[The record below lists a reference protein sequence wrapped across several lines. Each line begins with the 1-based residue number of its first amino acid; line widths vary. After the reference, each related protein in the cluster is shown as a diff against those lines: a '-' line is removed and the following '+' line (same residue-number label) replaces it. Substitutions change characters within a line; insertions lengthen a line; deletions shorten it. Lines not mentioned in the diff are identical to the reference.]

1 MQYQKLL
8 SQYKVKKIIIDE
20 IYTFYHHLYLYDNK
34 GEKLRRR
41 NRSYLFNAI
50 IILKNGVKLPF
61 FKIYSSISEE
71 SLSDFLTLLPDAE
84 EYFSDGAK
92 IYQDCWLKKFVAKK
106 SKETNIIESFNFY
119 CRNFNP
125 CLRRRTVCFAKT
137 IQYFNQ
143 RMIEVIIRWNNQ
155 FNFHHF
161 LRLGLNFNTI

>member
-1 MQYQKLL
+1 ML
-8 SQYKVKKIIIDE
+8 
-20 IYTFYHHLYLYDNK
+20 
-34 GEKLRRR
+34 
-41 NRSYLFNAI
+41 
-50 IILKNGVKLPF
+50 

-84 EYFSDGAK
+84 KYFSDGAK

-106 SKETNIIESFNFY
+106 SKETNIIELFNFY

-125 CLRRRTVCFAKT
+125 CYCVLRRRTVCFAKT

-161 LRLGLNFNTI
+161 LRLGELHLNFNTI